1 MNKREKIIYEN
12 EKGQRIEFSIWSPF
26 FLQNIDGISG
36 LKNTIY
42 SNKGMGQDGSTCVG
56 STLDDRNIV
65 IQGAIIDNKEINR
78 EKLLSIINPKLQAK
92 LIYTDGNI
100 KKYVECI
107 VETAPVITKEN
118 KPKFQ
123 ISFLCN
129 NPYWKDYID
138 SKVNI
143 ALWKGDFHFPL
154 VIPQGK
160 GIIMGHREPSLI
172 VNVLNNGQVETG
184 MIIEFF
190 ARGTLKNPS
199 LFNVNTRKFIKIN
212 KGMVAGEKFIINTNY
227 GKKKILQELNGVT
240 TDILNYLDIVGG
252 GDTFLQ
258 LAVGDNLFRY
268 NADSNLD
275 NLEVNIYFSPQY
287 LGCSLWSYIYLIG
300 IWN

>member
-1 MNKREKIIYEN
+1 MNKKEKFIFEN
-12 EKGQRIEFSIWSPF
+12 EKGQQIEFSIWSPF

-42 SNKGMGQDGSTCVG
+42 SSKGMGQDGSTCIG
-56 STLDDRNIV
+56 STLDNRNIV

-100 KKYVECI
+100 RKYVECI

-123 ISFLCN
+123 ISLLSP

-154 VIPQGK
+154 VIAQGK
-160 GIIMGHREPSLI
+160 GITMGHREPSLI
-172 VNVLNNGQVETG
+172 VNVNNTGQVKTG

-199 LFNVNTRKFIKIN
+199 LFNVNTREFIKIN
-212 KGMVAGEKFIINTNY
+212 KSMIAGEKFIINTNY
-227 GKKKILQELNGVT
+227 SKKKILQELNGVT
-240 TDILNYLDIVGG
+240 TNILNYLDIVGG

-258 LAVGDNLFRY
+258 LDVGDNLFRY
-268 NADSNLD
+268 NADENLD
-275 NLEVNIYFSPQY
+275 NLEVSIYYNNNY
-287 LGCSLWSYIYLIG
+287 LGV
-300 IWN
+300 

>member
-1 MNKREKIIYEN
+1 MNKKEKFIFEN
-12 EKGQRIEFSIWSPF
+12 EKGQQIEFSIWSPF

-42 SNKGMGQDGSTCVG
+42 SSKGMGQDGSTNTG

-65 IQGAIIDNKEINR
+65 IQGAITENKELNR
-78 EKLLSIINPKLQAK
+78 EKLLSIINPKLKSK
-92 LIYTDGNI
+92 LIYIDENV

-107 VETAPVITKEN
+107 VETAPIIPKEN
-118 KPKFQ
+118 NPKFQ
-123 ISFLCN
+123 ISLLCN

-154 VIPQGK
+154 VIPQDN
-160 GIIMGHREPSLI
+160 GITMGHREPSLI
-172 VNVLNNGQVETG
+172 VNVLNNGQVKTG

-190 ARGTLKNPS
+190 ARGTLSNPS
-199 LFNVNTRKFIKIN
+199 LFNVNTREFIKIN

-227 GKKKILQELNGVT
+227 SKKKILQNLNGVT

-258 LAVGDNLFRY
+258 LDVGDNLFRY

-287 LGCSLWSYIYLIG
+287 LGV
-300 IWN
+300 

>member
-1 MNKREKIIYEN
+1 MNKKEKFIFEN
-12 EKGQRIEFSIWSPF
+12 QKGQQIEFSIWSPF

-78 EKLLSIINPKLQAK
+78 EKLLSIINPKLKSK
-92 LIYTDGNI
+92 LIYTDGNV

-107 VETAPVITKEN
+107 VETAPIIPKEN
-118 KPKFQ
+118 NPKFQ
-123 ISFLCN
+123 ISLLCH

-154 VIPQGK
+154 VIPINK
-160 GIIMGHREPSLI
+160 GITMGHREPSLI
-172 VNVLNNGQVETG
+172 VNVLNNGQVKTG

-199 LFNVNTRKFIKIN
+199 LFNVNTREFIKIN

-227 GKKKILQELNGVT
+227 SKKKILQELNGVT

-258 LAVGDNLFRY
+258 LEVGDNLFRY

-287 LGCSLWSYIYLIG
+287 LGV
-300 IWN
+300 

>member
-1 MNKREKIIYEN
+1 MNKKEKFIFEN
-12 EKGQRIEFSIWSPF
+12 EKGQQIEFSIWSPF

-56 STLDDRNIV
+56 STLDDRNVV

-78 EKLLSIINPKLQAK
+78 EKLLSIVNPKLQAK

-107 VETAPVITKEN
+107 VETAPIIPKEN
-118 KPKFQ
+118 NPKFQ
-123 ISFLCN
+123 ISLLCN

-138 SKVNI
+138 SKINI

-160 GIIMGHREPSLI
+160 GITMGHREPSLI
-172 VNVLNNGQVETG
+172 VNVLNNGQVKTG

-199 LFNVNTRKFIKIN
+199 LFNVNTRKFLKIN
-212 KGMVAGEKFIINTNY
+212 KEMVAGEKFIINTNY

-258 LAVGDNLFRY
+258 LDVGDNLFRY

-287 LGCSLWSYIYLIG
+287 LGV
-300 IWN
+300 

>member
-1 MNKREKIIYEN
+1 MNRNEKFIYEN
-12 EKGQRIEFSIWSPF
+12 EKGQQIEFSIWSPF
-26 FLQNIDGISG
+26 FLENIEGISG
-36 LKNTIY
+36 LKNIIY
-42 SNKGMGQDGSTCVG
+42 SSKGMGQDGSTNTG

-65 IQGAIIDNKEINR
+65 IQGAITENKELNR
-78 EKLLSIINPKLQAK
+78 EKLLSIINPKLKSK
-92 LIYTDGNI
+92 LIYIDGNI

-107 VETAPVITKEN
+107 VETAPIISKEN
-118 KPKFQ
+118 NHKFQ
-123 ISFLCN
+123 ISLLCN

-160 GIIMGHREPSLI
+160 GITMGHREPSLI
-172 VNVLNNGQVETG
+172 VNVLNNGQVKTG

-190 ARGTLKNPS
+190 ARGTLSNPS
-199 LFNVNTRKFIKIN
+199 LFNVNTREFIKIN

-227 GKKKILQELNGVT
+227 SKKKILQELNGIT

-258 LAVGDNLFRY
+258 LDVGDNLFRY

-275 NLEVNIYFSPQY
+275 NLEVNIYFNPQY
-287 LGCSLWSYIYLIG
+287 LGV
-300 IWN
+300 